1 MTTTNTRRDFLKKSV
16 AASAMV
22 VAGGNGKISFKRKM
36 GRSNYLIKKIINGHA
51 SEF

>member
-22 VAGGNGKISFKRKM
+22 VAGVNGKM